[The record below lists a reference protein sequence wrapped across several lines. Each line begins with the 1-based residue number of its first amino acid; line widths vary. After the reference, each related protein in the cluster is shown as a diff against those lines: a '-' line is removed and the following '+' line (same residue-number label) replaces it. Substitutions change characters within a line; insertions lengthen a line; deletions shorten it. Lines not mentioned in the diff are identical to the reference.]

1 MDDTQLEQRPNPPV
15 WFLSAEE
22 LAATRAKLAT
32 ITGRAVRKGFTGSID
47 LVAVPATRTQQ
58 VPAGFPVTVHGFD
71 VTISGQ
77 APRYAGWRFVASVD
91 AVDGGGTILRYP
103 PGREAAVRNTDVV
116 AGHCDHCHTRRARR
130 RTMLLAHDD
139 TGQLLQVGSSC
150 LKDFLGHHLTPVF
163 LAADDIRAELGKNLS
178 GTPTAWD
185 LTSVLTYAWAAVQ
198 ALGWTPASAAEPGR
212 TPTRDVVRQVLTQ
225 QRDTGQLLAVLAP
238 HLAEGRRLAPR
249 IIDTLLTGLTGE
261 SGYEANLA
269 AVLRGQTVDARHL
282 GLAVSAIPAHQR
294 LLDQRQADTAHQRLL
309 DQRQADTAHQEAVA
323 AVDHV
328 GVVGDKLTLTGTVR
342 TAIRVDG
349 FTYHSPDSML
359 LILHCGT
366 SVLKMTTAASWA
378 YQVKVGDPLTVTGTV
393 KAHTVWNGVKQTV
406 LTRPKK
412 LDQPAATLQPAPPAP
427 DLTRR
432 ERVDSPRL
440 DGASADRKAFA
451 PTPTLGLAVPR

>member
-1 MDDTQLEQRPNPPV
+1 MDDTKLEQRPNPPV

-22 LAATRAKLAT
+22 LVATRAKLVT
-32 ITGRAVRKGFTGSID
+32 ITGRAARKGFTGSIE
-47 LVAVPATRTQQ
+47 LVAAPATRTQP
-58 VPAGFPVTVHGFD
+58 VPGGFPVTVHGFD
-71 VTISGQ
+71 VRISGE

-116 AGHCDHCHTRRARR
+116 AGQCDHCHTRRARR
-130 RTMLLAHDD
+130 WTMLLAHDD
-139 TGQLLQVGSSC
+139 TGQLLQVGTSC

-163 LAADDIRAELGKNLS
+163 LTADDVRAELGRNLS
-178 GTPTAWD
+178 GTPAAWD

-198 ALGWTPASAAEPGR
+198 ALGWTPASGSEPGR

-225 QRDTGQLLAVLAP
+225 QRAADRLLAVLSP
-238 HLAEGRRLAPR
+238 HLVEGRRLAPR
-249 IIDTLLTGLTGE
+249 IIDTLLTGLSGE

-269 AVLRGQTVDARHL
+269 AVLRGQVVDARHL

-294 LLDQRQADTAHQRLL
+294 LLEQRQADTTHQ
-309 DQRQADTAHQEAVA
+309 DAVA

-342 TAIRVDG
+342 NLIRVDG

-359 LILHCGT
+359 LILDCGT
-366 SVLKMTTAASWA
+366 AVAKMTTAASWA

-412 LDQPAATLQPAPPAP
+412 LDQPAATLPQAPPVP
-427 DLTRR
+427 DLARR

-440 DGASADRKAFA
+440 DGASADRKAVA

>member
-1 MDDTQLEQRPNPPV
+1 MNDTHLEQRPKPPV

-32 ITGRAVRKGFTGSID
+32 ITGRAARKGFTGSID
-47 LVAVPATRTQQ
+47 LVAVPATRTQP
-58 VPAGFPVTVHGFD
+58 VPGGFPVTVHGFD

-116 AGHCDHCHTRRARR
+116 AGQCDHCHTRRARR
-130 RTMLLAHDD
+130 RTMLIAHDD

-150 LKDFLGHHLTPVF
+150 LKDFLGHHIRPVF
-163 LAADDIRAELGKNLS
+163 LTADDVRTELGKDLS

-198 ALGWTPASAAEPGR
+198 ALGWTPASASEPGR

-225 QRDTGQLLAVLAP
+225 QRAADQLLAVLAP

-269 AVLRGQTVDARHL
+269 AVLRGQAVDARHF

-294 LLDQRQADTAHQRLL
+294 LLDQRQADTAHQ
-309 DQRQADTAHQEAVA
+309 DAVA

-328 GVVGDKLTLTGTVR
+328 GVVGDKITLTGTVR

-349 FTYHSPDSML
+349 FTYHSPDSIL
-359 LILHCGT
+359 LILDCRT
-366 SVLKMTTAASWA
+366 AVLKMTTAASWA
-378 YQVKVGDPLTVTGTV
+378 YQVKVGDRLTVTGTV

-412 LDQPAATLQPAPPAP
+412 LDQPAATLPQTPQAP

-451 PTPTLGLAVPR
+451 PTPTPGVAVPR

>member
-32 ITGRAVRKGFTGSID
+32 ITGRAARKGFTGSID
-47 LVAVPATRTQQ
+47 LVAVPATRTQP
-58 VPAGFPVTVHGFD
+58 VSGGFPVTVHGFD
-71 VTISGQ
+71 VTISGE

-91 AVDGGGTILRYP
+91 AADGGGTILRFP
-103 PGREAAVRNTDVV
+103 PGREAAVRNTDVA

-139 TGQLLQVGSSC
+139 TGQLLQVGTSC
-150 LKDFLGHHLTPVF
+150 LKDFLGHHISPVF
-163 LAADDIRAELGKNLS
+163 LSADDVRAELGKNLS
-178 GTPTAWD
+178 GTPAAWD
-185 LTSVLTYAWAAVQ
+185 LASVLAYAWAAIQ
-198 ALGWTPASAAEPGR
+198 ALGWTPASGSEYGR

-225 QRDTGQLLAVLAP
+225 QRAADRLLAVLAP

-261 SGYEANLA
+261 SGYEANLT
-269 AVLRGQTVDARHL
+269 AVLRGQVVDARHL
-282 GLAVSAIPAHQR
+282 GLAVSAISAHQR
-294 LLDQRQADTAHQRLL
+294 LLEQRQADTAHP
-309 DQRQADTAHQEAVA
+309 EPVA

-342 TAIRVDG
+342 TAMRVDG
-349 FTYHSPDSML
+349 FTYHSPDS
-359 LILHCGT
+359 ILMILDCGT
-366 SVLKMTTAASWA
+366 AVLKMTTAASWA

-412 LDQPAATLQPAPPAP
+412 LDQPAATLPQAPPAP
-427 DLTRR
+427 DLIRR

-440 DGASADRKAFA
+440 DGASADRKAVA

>member
-1 MDDTQLEQRPNPPV
+1 MDDTQLEQRPNPPL

-32 ITGRAVRKGFTGSID
+32 ITGRAARKGFTGSID
-47 LVAVPATRTQQ
+47 LVAAPATRTQP
-58 VPAGFPVTVHGFD
+58 VPGGFPVTVHGFD

-91 AVDGGGTILRYP
+91 AVDGGTILRYP

-130 RTMLLAHDD
+130 RTMLIAHDD
-139 TGQLLQVGSSC
+139 TGQLLQVGTSC

-163 LAADDIRAELGKNLS
+163 MTTDDVRAELGKGLS

-198 ALGWTPASAAEPGR
+198 ALGWTPASAEPGR

-225 QRDTGQLLAVLAP
+225 QRAAGQLLAVLSP

-261 SGYEANLA
+261 SGYEANLT
-269 AVLRGQTVDARHL
+269 AVLRGQAVDARHL

-294 LLDQRQADTAHQRLL
+294 LLDQRQANTADQDT
-309 DQRQADTAHQEAVA
+309 VA
-323 AVDHV
+323 AACVDHV
-328 GVVGDKLTLTGTVR
+328 GVVGDKITLAGTVR

-349 FTYHSPDSML
+349 YTYHSPDSI
-359 LILHCGT
+359 LIILDCGT
-366 SVLKMTTAASWA
+366 AVAKMTTAASWA
-378 YQVKVGDPLTVTGTV
+378 YQVKVGDPLRVTGTV

-412 LDQPAATLQPAPPAP
+412 LDQPVATLPQTQPAP
-427 DLTRR
+427 DVTGR

-451 PTPTLGLAVPR
+451 PTPTPGLAVPR

>member
-22 LAATRAKLAT
+22 LAETRARLAT
-32 ITGRAVRKGFTGSID
+32 ITGRAARKGFTGSIA
-47 LVAVPATRTQQ
+47 LVAVPVTRTQP
-58 VPAGFPVTVHGFD
+58 VPGGFPVTVHGFD

-77 APRYAGWRFVASVD
+77 APRYAGWRLVASVD

-103 PGREAAVRNTDVV
+103 PGREAAVRNSDVV

-139 TGQLLQVGSSC
+139 TGQLLQVGTSC
-150 LKDFLGHHLTPVF
+150 LKDFLGHHLSPVF
-163 LAADDIRAELGKNLS
+163 LSADDVRAELGKNLS

-198 ALGWTPASAAEPGR
+198 ALGWIPASAFEPGR
-212 TPTRDVVRQVLTQ
+212 TPTRDVVRQLLTQ
-225 QRDTGQLLAVLAP
+225 QRDTGRLLAVLAP

-269 AVLRGQTVDARHL
+269 AVLRGQAVDARHL

-294 LLDQRQADTAHQRLL
+294 LLDQRQADTAHQ
-309 DQRQADTAHQEAVA
+309 DAVA
-323 AVDHV
+323 AAYVDHV
-328 GVVGDKLTLTGTVR
+328 GVVGDKITLTGTVR

-349 FTYHSPDSML
+349 FTYHSPDSIL
-359 LILHCGT
+359 LILDAGPA
-366 SVLKMTTAASWA
+366 VLKMTTAASWA

-412 LDQPAATLQPAPPAP
+412 LDLPAATLPQAPPAS
-427 DLTRR
+427 DVARR

-440 DGASADRKAFA
+440 DGASADRKALA